1 MFIFYQDNGES
12 TDFNKHSQITI
23 QFGCF
28 KLFVEYM
35 GWQQF
40 YTELVDFIKAQD
52 LNLDFA
58 SIDDWVKDVSV
69 ENFHFKILLAL
80 NLNTNMN
87 EMLDQDLEE
96 SCDEELATNGTTSKM
111 SSMVNVL
118 SGCISSDVKVADEL
132 EMPGRDEK
140 SLNVPRQKKL
150 SALSVEQILLPE
162 RQETLISEMPISPE
176 EKVG

>member
-1 MFIFYQDNGES
+1 
-12 TDFNKHSQITI
+12 
-23 QFGCF
+23 
-28 KLFVEYM
+28 
-35 GWQQF
+35 
-40 YTELVDFIKAQD
+40 
-52 LNLDFA
+52 
-58 SIDDWVKDVSV
+58 
-69 ENFHFKILLAL
+69 
-80 NLNTNMN
+80 
-87 EMLDQDLEE
+87 
-96 SCDEELATNGTTSKM
+96 M

>member
-1 MFIFYQDNGES
+1 
-12 TDFNKHSQITI
+12 
-23 QFGCF
+23 
-28 KLFVEYM
+28 
-35 GWQQF
+35 
-40 YTELVDFIKAQD
+40 
-52 LNLDFA
+52 
-58 SIDDWVKDVSV
+58 VSV

-87 EMLDQDLEE
+87 EMLDKDLEE

-150 SALSVEQILLPE
+150 SALSVE
-162 RQETLISEMPISPE
+162 
-176 EKVG
+176 